1 MCYPRSGYIM
11 FSLTNLKFYEGRG
24 PDMRNGGWGPN
35 NPNTRFSMGNSWKS
49 SGFAVNEPPTR
60 EQCAYQ
66 RVRNGGFFWK
76 ILQMY

>member
-1 MCYPRSGYIM
+1 
-11 FSLTNLKFYEGRG
+11 
-24 PDMRNGGWGPN
+24 MRNGGCGPN

-66 RVRNGGFFWK
+66 RVRNGGFF
-76 ILQMY
+76 